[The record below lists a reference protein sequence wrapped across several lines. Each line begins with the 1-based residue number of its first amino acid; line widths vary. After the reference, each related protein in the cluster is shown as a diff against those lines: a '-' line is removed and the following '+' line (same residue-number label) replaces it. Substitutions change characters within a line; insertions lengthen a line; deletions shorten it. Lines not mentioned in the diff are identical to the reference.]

1 MKPLTIIVEG
11 KTEEDFV
18 KVVLG
23 PHLLRAGIEAK
34 PILIGTGTRKKGGGD
49 VHLNILISDLG
60 DALDGGGA
68 ATSLVDF
75 YGFRDREGR
84 TAEELESFVLQEVLN
99 EYDESTPV
107 RPYVQMHEF
116 EGLLFSDPEAFHAI
130 RMNEARANIESLRL
144 IRREFDTPED
154 INDGRDRAPSR
165 RLMREVRWYSKTI
178 DGIAVAKETGIRRI
192 REECR
197 DFANGWNGW
206 KGLPRNKPSNEKW
219 R

>member
-1 MKPLTIIVEG
+1 MTPLTIIVEG

-18 KVVLG
+18 KLVLE
-23 PHLLRAGIEAK
+23 PHLSRAGIEAK

-49 VHLNILISDLG
+49 VHVNILISDLG

-99 EYDESTPV
+99 ERDEGPPV

-116 EGLLFSDPEAFHAI
+116 EGLLFSDPGAFHAI

-165 RLMREVRWYSKTI
+165 RLMREVHGYSKTI
-178 DGIAVAKETGIRRI
+178 DGIAVAKETGIMRI
-192 REECR
+192 REECPR
-197 DFANGWNGW
+197 FREWLEW
-206 KGLPRNKPSNEKW
+206 MEGLAEEQA
-219 R
+219 